1 MCPSGHPCTPLTLIR
16 VRVWSSGFWLFY
28 DKKLNALVSQETAK
42 YMKWFLQVTLLVVLT
57 LKSQG
62 SIYAAQ
68 DWEYWSKYALEIALS
83 RKVSF
88 SLEPQFKFKNH
99 FQEFYYSKTY
109 FGLSYQLSK
118 FMTVKG
124 YYAYKT
130 KKGKTNWKGSDL
142 IYLDPTLKLNLKY
155 VKVSNRFRLEYD
167 LDKGEL
173 VYRNRLKM
181 EKDLNKIITP
191 FIQEEIFYS
200 FFSHRFEENRF
211 SVGSSVKV
219 IPKVNLSGEYMLNSK
234 KDDSMWQ
241 TANVL
246 VTTLSFLF

>member
-1 MCPSGHPCTPLTLIR
+1 
-16 VRVWSSGFWLFY
+16 
-28 DKKLNALVSQETAK
+28 
-42 YMKWFLQVTLLVVLT
+42 MKWFLKVALLVVLI

-62 SIYAAQ
+62 SIYAAP
-68 DWEYWSKYALEIALS
+68 DWEYWSKYALEIALN

-88 SLEPQFKFKNH
+88 SLEPQFKFKNN
-99 FQEFYYSKTY
+99 FKEYYYSKTY
-109 FGLSYQLSK
+109 LGLSYKLSK
-118 FMTVKG
+118 FITVKG

-130 KKGKTNWKGSDL
+130 KKGRTNWKGSDL
-142 IYLDPTLKLNLKY
+142 IYLDPTLKLNLNY
-155 VKVSNRFRLEYD
+155 VKLGNRFRLEYD
-167 LDKGEL
+167 LDKEEL

-181 EKDLNKIITP
+181 EKDLNNIIAP

-200 FFSHRFEENRF
+200 FLSHRFEENRF

-219 IPKVNLSGEYMLNSK
+219 TPKVNLSGEYMLNSK
-234 KDDSMWQ
+234 KDDSMWR